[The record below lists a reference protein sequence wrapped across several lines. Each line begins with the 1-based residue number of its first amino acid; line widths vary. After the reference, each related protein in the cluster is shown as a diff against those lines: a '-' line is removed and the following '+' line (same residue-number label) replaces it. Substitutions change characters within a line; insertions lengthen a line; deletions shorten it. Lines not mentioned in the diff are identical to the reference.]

1 MGVDTCLTFISIW
14 YHAAIITLMKPW
26 VGKRLVLRTFDSIGS
41 TPENICGASF
51 RQLKRLMTDF
61 RLSYPQA
68 KYNIQWHPSLLFLA
82 NAALANSD
90 DDPEWQFYF
99 MASLYGYGVLSPAYR
114 VAELCFKGLLTFAME
129 TKKIP
134 AAKAQFLWR
143 ELGQRI
149 EHHDSLKAHSAIR
162 LNLNSSEPKRGSGT
176 VEDLASRFET
186 VVVLETKD
194 VDVQKD
200 VDVYNDESQFD
211 ELFNLNGGQT

>member
-1 MGVDTCLTFISIW
+1 MR
-14 YHAAIITLMKPW
+14 PW
-26 VGKRLVLRTFDSIGS
+26 VGKGLVLRTFDSIGS
-41 TPENICGASF
+41 TPENICGASL
-51 RQLKRLMTDF
+51 RQLKRLMIDF

-68 KYNIQWHPSLLFLA
+68 KYNIQWHPCLLFIA

-114 VAELCFKGLLTFAME
+114 VAELCFKGLLTFATE

-134 AAKAQFLWR
+134 AAKAQYLWR

-149 EHHDSLKAHSAIR
+149 EHHHALEARSGIR
-162 LNLNSSEPKRGSGT
+162 LNLNSGEAKGGSGT

-194 VDVQKD
+194 VEIYDD
-200 VDVYNDESQFD
+200 DPLFD
-211 ELFNLNGGQT
+211 ELLNLNGDET